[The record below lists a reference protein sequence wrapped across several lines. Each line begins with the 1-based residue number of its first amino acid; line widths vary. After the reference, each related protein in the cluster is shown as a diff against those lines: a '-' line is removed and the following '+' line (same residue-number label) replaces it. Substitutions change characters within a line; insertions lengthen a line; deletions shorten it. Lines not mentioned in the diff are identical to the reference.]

1 MGKPMDVAKSK
12 SSDSA
17 IGMLEGGI
25 RELVR
30 SNRPSDWADSSTE
43 DSLAAGAT
51 SIADIEQLMEELQ
64 IARDYLQSEGERMR
78 QANAR
83 YAHLAQTASASVKTI
98 AESMGRWRKLE
109 ATGLAPA
116 ALPRARNLAPV
127 HDGELRHESNDQ

>member
-1 MGKPMDVAKSK
+1 MDVAKSK
-12 SSDSA
+12 SSNVA
-17 IGMLEGGI
+17 IEMVEGGI

-30 SNRPSDWADSSTE
+30 GNRPSDAVVSSAE

-51 SIADIEQLMEELQ
+51 SIADIEQLMEELR

-98 AESMGRWRKLE
+98 AESMGKWRKLE
-109 ATGLAPA
+109 ASGLARA
-116 ALPRARNLAPV
+116 ALPRAPNLAPI
-127 HDGELRHESNDQ
+127 HDGELQQELNDQ